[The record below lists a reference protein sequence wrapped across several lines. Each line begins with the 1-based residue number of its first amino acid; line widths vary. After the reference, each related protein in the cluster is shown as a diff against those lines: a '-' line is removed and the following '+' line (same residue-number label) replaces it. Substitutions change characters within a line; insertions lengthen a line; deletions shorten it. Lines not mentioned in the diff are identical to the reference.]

1 MEYLA
6 EAITAFALRA
16 ALSGNLTESPHP
28 VPASFGVLISAADT
42 PARLSLAAQSI
53 ACERERNIASI
64 SVIIFSFVN
73 KIYVVTAVIH
83 YMKETGESVM
93 IYFDNAAT
101 GGFKPDGVTQA
112 VRAATINCANAGRS
126 GHRLSLAC
134 AERTYA
140 CRKLLCDFFGAYSP
154 DRVVFTKNCTE
165 ALNIALF
172 GTLRQGDTVVSTVAE
187 HNSVLRPLHALERRG
202 VKVLLAPL
210 TKGGDIDIK
219 AFCALAGGGAKAAV
233 ITLASNVTGCAPDIS
248 AVRAAIPEDTLLIC
262 DGAQACGH
270 VKIDMKKLGIDALAV
285 AGHKG
290 MLGIQGSG
298 ALVFSERFNPEPVL
312 CGGTGSESFN
322 LDMPDFYPDR
332 LESGT
337 ISYPAIVSLGE
348 GALYLKSHMYENR
361 DRTIYLTDL
370 LIDGLAKTDGVR
382 VYSKSNDF
390 GIVAFSLKNM
400 QAEEAAYRYSEEYS
414 VCVRGGLHCAP
425 LMHAALSSDGLIR
438 ASLSAFNNEREIDYF
453 LRATQKLIKG

>member
-1 MEYLA
+1 
-6 EAITAFALRA
+6 
-16 ALSGNLTESPHP
+16 
-28 VPASFGVLISAADT
+28 
-42 PARLSLAAQSI
+42 
-53 ACERERNIASI
+53 
-64 SVIIFSFVN
+64 
-73 KIYVVTAVIH
+73 
-83 YMKETGESVM
+83 M

-112 VRAATINCANAGRS
+112 VRAAMINCANAGRS

-140 CRKLLCDFFGAYSP
+140 CRKLLCDFFGAPSP
-154 DRVVFTKNCTE
+154 ERVVFTKNCTE

-172 GTLRQGDTVVSTVAE
+172 GVLQAGDTIVSTVAE
-187 HNSVLRPLHALERRG
+187 HNSVLRPLHALKKHG

-210 TKGGDIDIK
+210 TGSGDIDIK
-219 AFCALAGGGAKAAV
+219 AFCSLARAGAKAAV

-270 VKIDMKKLGIDALAV
+270 VETDIGKLGIDALAV

-290 MLGIQGSG
+290 MLGVQGSG

-312 CGGTGSESFN
+312 YGGTGSESNN

-337 ISYPAIVSLGE
+337 IAYPAIVSLGE

-370 LIDGLAKTDGVR
+370 LINGLTRIDGVK
-382 VYSKSNDF
+382 VYSRSNDF
-390 GIVAFSLKNM
+390 GIAAFSIENM
-400 QAEEAAYRYSEEYS
+400 QSEMAAYRYSEEYS

-425 LMHAALSSDGLIR
+425 LMHEALRSDGLVR
-438 ASLSAFNNEREIDYF
+438 ASLSAFNNEREVDYF
-453 LRATQKLIKG
+453 LRATQKLARG